1 MENYSKPVEVRW
13 SDLDPNYHLRHS
25 VYYDWG
31 AYLRLTFLNE
41 HGLTPELMHQYHFG
55 PILFREECVFKRE
68 ILFADI
74 VKVNLILTKS
84 RKDFSRLS
92 IVHEIY
98 KNETTLSAIITVDIA
113 WIDTKL
119 RKLTVPPSII
129 YHAFEAIPKSKNF
142 EWMEVKEK

>member
-1 MENYSKPVEVRW
+1 MENYSKGVEVRW

-31 AYLRLTFLNE
+31 AFLRLTFLNE
-41 HGLTPELMHQYHFG
+41 HGLTPAVLHQYHFG

-68 ILFADI
+68 ILFGDS
-74 VKVNLILTKS
+74 VEVNLKLTKS

-92 IVHEIY
+92 IIHEIW
-98 KNETTLSAIITVDIA
+98 KNSDTLSATVIVDIA

-119 RKLTVPPSII
+119 RKLTVPPVII
-129 YHAFEAIPKSKNF
+129 ESAFHAIPKAENF
-142 EWMEVKEK
+142 EWIA

>member
-1 MENYSKPVEVRW
+1 MDVFRRKVEVRW

-41 HGLTPELMHQYHFG
+41 HGLTPSVMNQYHFG

-68 ILFADI
+68 VLFGDI
-74 VKVNLILTKS
+74 IEIDMQLVKS
-84 RKDFSRLS
+84 RKDKSRWS
-92 IVHEIY
+92 MIHHVW
-98 KNETTLSAIITVDIA
+98 KNNNTLSAIINIDGA

-119 RKLTVPPSII
+119 RKLAIPPSHIQKV
-129 YHAFEAIPKSKNF
+129 FEAIPRAENF
-142 EWMEVKEK
+142 EWTE